1 MRILRELSRRKLRT
15 SLTIT
20 GITIGIWALVVFSS
34 LANQINGL
42 VGMGSEYFADK
53 IVVTDGVAFGSSPM
67 RLDDVEIIAGLDGV
81 GAVQPKVEIPW
92 DPDPIGF
99 GAPDF
104 LVGTIPGAD
113 AGFETLKL
121 ELATGRQLIAEDT
134 GNVVVLG
141 STIARKYGVV
151 AGGTVDIRGESFE
164 VLGTLQPTLSSPDTN
179 GFIPLSTAQA
189 LYLGDLPPLV
199 AESLQADELANQ
211 IVVFPEV
218 GADPTTVAAAIEA
231 AVENSATM
239 TGAEFSE
246 TVGATTVIFNAI
258 IIGVAAISLIVGG
271 LSVINTM
278 AMSVAERTREIGI
291 RRAIGGSR
299 RRIVRELVAE
309 AGVIGLLGGLIGLGL
324 GAAVVVLVN
333 EAGRSSGTVL
343 FDLTEDRGFAVGF
356 STILGMVA
364 GIIPAWT
371 AARLDSC
378 RPALRMTN
386 LRTTKERT
394 MNLIEATDLRKTYR
408 LSRRTSIDALQGVD
422 VSIAAGEM
430 VAIMGPSRL
439 RKSTLMHLLG
449 LLHAPD
455 TDTARPRPCASM
467 GSMRRTLSDGERTS
481 TGSIDRLRVPVLQPG
496 PDAHRRGER
505 GPRRRVCRR
514 RPVRQTVWPRAP
526 RWRRSALPSE
536 RGTGRM
542 ELLGASS
549 SAWPSPVPS

>member
-53 IVVTDGVAFGSSPM
+53 IVVTDGMAFGSSPM

-92 DPDPIGF
+92 DPDPAIGF

-113 AGFETLKL
+113 AGFETFTL

-199 AESLQADELANQ
+199 TESLQADELANQ

-309 AGVIGLLGGLIGLGL
+309 AGGIGLLGGLIGLGL

-343 FDLTEDRGFAVGF
+343 FDLTAQTAAFAVGF

-371 AARLDSC
+371 AARLDPVS
-378 RPALRMTN
+378 ALRY
-386 LRTTKERT
+386 E
-394 MNLIEATDLRKTYR
+394 
-408 LSRRTSIDALQGVD
+408 
-422 VSIAAGEM
+422 
-430 VAIMGPSRL
+430 
-439 RKSTLMHLLG
+439 
-449 LLHAPD
+449 
-455 TDTARPRPCASM
+455 
-467 GSMRRTLSDGERTS
+467 
-481 TGSIDRLRVPVLQPG
+481 
-496 PDAHRRGER
+496 
-505 GPRRRVCRR
+505 
-514 RPVRQTVWPRAP
+514 
-526 RWRRSALPSE
+526 
-536 RGTGRM
+536 
-542 ELLGASS
+542 
-549 SAWPSPVPS
+549 

>member
-42 VGMGSEYFADK
+42 VGLGSEYFADK

-92 DPDPIGF
+92 DPDPAIGF

-113 AGFETLKL
+113 SGFETFTL

-343 FDLTEDRGFAVGF
+343 FDLTAQTAAFAVGF

-371 AARLDSC
+371 AARLD
-378 RPALRMTN
+378 PVAALRY
-386 LRTTKERT
+386 E
-394 MNLIEATDLRKTYR
+394 
-408 LSRRTSIDALQGVD
+408 
-422 VSIAAGEM
+422 
-430 VAIMGPSRL
+430 
-439 RKSTLMHLLG
+439 
-449 LLHAPD
+449 
-455 TDTARPRPCASM
+455 
-467 GSMRRTLSDGERTS
+467 
-481 TGSIDRLRVPVLQPG
+481 
-496 PDAHRRGER
+496 
-505 GPRRRVCRR
+505 
-514 RPVRQTVWPRAP
+514 
-526 RWRRSALPSE
+526 
-536 RGTGRM
+536 
-542 ELLGASS
+542 
-549 SAWPSPVPS
+549 